1 MNTTLMEAMLSRKS
15 VRNYLDKPIPP
26 DKMNAIKEY
35 LADDSNYTA
44 PYKSKIRF
52 ELLEHGN
59 VDTKNLITNAPA
71 YVIVIIKNNHK
82 ALFDVGYVFERFILF
97 LESLGLG
104 TCYLNSGFQRDSVVL
119 TKPLEDGEV
128 MILASPIGFE
138 GGKKSLKAKGCDI
151 YLKRNRRKDIDE
163 MFFAGK
169 ERTPIVDQAI
179 REKLKYLVWAPSGLN
194 TQPWRI
200 IFEGEKAHFYIDK
213 KIAKKKRVGFDI
225 HILDIGIVACHYAIA
240 FNKNHFSTEKNPAE
254 YDDMDYMITME

>member
-1 MNTTLMEAMLSRKS
+1 MNNVLMEAMLSRKS
-15 VRNYLDKPIPP
+15 VRNYLNKPIPV

-35 LADDSNYTA
+35 LADESNYTA
-44 PYKSKIRF
+44 PYNSSIRF

-71 YVIVIIKNNHK
+71 YVIVIIENNHK
-82 ALFDVGYVFERFILF
+82 ALFDVGYVFEKFVLF

-104 TCYLNSGFQRDSVVL
+104 TCYLSSGFQRNSVVL
-119 TKPLEDGEV
+119 AKHLEDDEV

-163 MFFAGK
+163 MFFADK
-169 ERTPIVDQAI
+169 ERTLITDAGI

-200 IFEGEKAHFYIDK
+200 IFEDEKAHFYIDK
-213 KIAKKKRVGFDI
+213 KIAKEKRMGLDI

-240 FNKNHFSTEKNPAE
+240 FSKNHFTTETKPVE
-254 YDDMDYMITME
+254 YDDMDYIITIE